1 MPFFLFFIAPAILPF
16 SAVSGSNLAMNDQAT
31 EYLQLSKRY
40 SAMYDEEL
48 LQLAGEF
55 NDLTDVAQQALRDEL
70 RLRKLDI
77 PQPGPSPENERDAA
91 DDAIKYAAVVGRD
104 MDIAP
109 NGDALL
115 KGFSSSEEAAIFY
128 WALEIAG
135 IRSRLITTEMLTVGP
150 QLQVAAQDVA
160 RAQQV
165 LAQPISAEVMEQYES
180 AKETGDFQSPDCP
193 RCGTPDPLLES
204 ADPVNE
210 WFCESCGHQWK
221 DQPASV

>member
-1 MPFFLFFIAPAILPF
+1 MPFFLFSIAPAILPF

-48 LQLAGEF
+48 LQLAGDF

-70 RLRKLDI
+70 KLRKLTIPKPGTEPADGAHDGHDAEVSTEWDMAPDGDI
-77 PQPGPSPENERDAA
+77 
-91 DDAIKYAAVVGRD
+91 
-104 MDIAP
+104 
-109 NGDALL
+109 LL
-115 KGFSSSEEAAIFY
+115 GKFSTAEEAAISY
-128 WALEIAG
+128 WALELAG
-135 IRSRLITTEMLTVGP
+135 IHSRVVTPTAGP
-150 QLQVAAQDVA
+150 SLAPRLQVAPEDAA

-221 DQPASV
+221 DQPTSA